1 MANTTASEA
10 LIAEMPLSFKD
21 QAFEDLDRQRQEAL
35 AEYKKDQL
43 KNTKIVE
50 PN

>member
-21 QAFEDLDRQRQEAL
+21 QAFKDLEEQRQA
-35 AEYKKDQL
+35 AFDEYKKDQL